1 MISNSE
7 SRRTTMSDLIFHV
20 YENNKVKEHNL
31 TTEELRAL
39 IITKKV
45 KPGEDEILP
54 LELSKETEGSY

>member
-1 MISNSE
+1 
-7 SRRTTMSDLIFHV
+7 MSDLIFHV

-31 TTEELRAL
+31 TTEELRTL